1 MFPFFMQSN
10 YNFGY
15 PSAMNYDMC
24 STNPWNSMNL
34 HMNQAWDDAIARQS
48 LYNVPVYN
56 FNNMFMYGNGFG
68 TNNFLCDPN
77 YTLTQMKFARNGS
90 MPMFGGFG
98 NLGLGE
104 MDFSRMWQNPFGSP
118 NGTGSAQQSSSS
130 KPETAEDIAFKR
142 KYTRLLALC
151 KQLVASDKLSDAQK
165 DILTPAIRNSE
176 GTPKEKFEKLKKE
189 YDKID
194 KKIVKE
200 FITSK
205 DCKMGPDKTENA
217 GYIDSFYGHLTSAGY
232 EYSASEVDGEISNLK
247 RAIETLRT
255 NPNLEGNNVMGA
267 LGFDL
272 QGGNA
277 VYNVLDVLS
286 SWNTQNKGDASA
298 RNIIKYIAAH
308 YPNNDTDKETAKN
321 KLLVPIVN
329 GLTKEAR
336 KYLDELDS
344 ESKTKLEDA
353 IKNVEKYLSES
364 TNGVASGLASAFDR
378 LYVLTREAAI
388 VTLQNEINKNY
399 GAIDPELFNEKLF
412 IDETLEDLKNE
423 GLIDDNAEVEV
434 KVSERRQQI
443 VQENSAPV
451 EETHEDNNNENGT
464 TPTPPVTESTRI
476 SSLKEEEIIEPLQ
489 AKYVDAEGNEYSVV
503 REKKAT
509 GNRTEGRLFIETA
522 DGLKELKNAKVEGD
536 TIVAKD
542 SAVQITVNETITKAA
557 DIKSAYS
564 AKVAEEEAA
573 VREAERNS
581 ALENEREEN
590 AAIMQAEAET
600 VAKELF
606 DLLSGWCND
615 SEWDAVMDGIEK
627 DVTSENV
634 LYVIKEY
641 NKLGSKNIF
650 KHIHTKSK
658 RGRAKRSQALV
669 SKVIEYVEKYANTL
683 TGDAKAEAKM
693 QLVKLKKKNISFHT
707 DGSTIDEIVNKL
719 IEIFLGDED

>member
-10 YNFGY
+10 YNFSY

-48 LYNVPVYN
+48 LYNVPAYN
-56 FNNMFMYGNGFG
+56 FDNMFMYGNGLG
-68 TNNFLCDPN
+68 TNNFLCDPY
-77 YTLTQMKFARNGS
+77 YTLNQMKFARNGS

-151 KQLVASDKLSDAQK
+151 KQLVASDRLSDAQK

-176 GTPKEKFEKLKKE
+176 GTSKEKFEKLKKE

-205 DCKMGPDKTENA
+205 NCKMGPNKTENA

-308 YPNNDTDKETAKN
+308 YPEKDTDKETAKN

-423 GLIDDNAEVEV
+423 GLIGDNAEVEV

-451 EETHEDNNNENGT
+451 EETQEDNNNENGT
-464 TPTPPVTESTRI
+464 TTTPPVTESTRI

-573 VREAERNS
+573 VREAENAEQS
-581 ALENEREEN
+581 ERDKVAHK
-590 AAIMQAEAET
+590 AAMKSQGKVIAD
-600 VAKELF
+600 
-606 DLLSGWCND
+606 DLHQLLVKGTNK
-615 SEWDAVMDGIEK
+615 SEWIKCLEIINEK
-627 DVTSENV
+627 VTSENV
-634 LYVIKEY
+634 LYVVKAY
-641 NKLGSKNIF
+641 NKLGGDNLFEQIQTEY
-650 KHIHTKSK
+650 HH
-658 RGRAKRSQALV
+658 GRHERSSILV
-669 SKVIEYVEKYANTL
+669 SKILEYVEQNKDSL
-683 TGDAKAEAKM
+683 DGDALDRVTDLYEQLKAK
-693 QLVKLKKKNISFHT
+693 
-707 DGSTIDEIVNKL
+707 TICHQTKGEEIDVIVNEL